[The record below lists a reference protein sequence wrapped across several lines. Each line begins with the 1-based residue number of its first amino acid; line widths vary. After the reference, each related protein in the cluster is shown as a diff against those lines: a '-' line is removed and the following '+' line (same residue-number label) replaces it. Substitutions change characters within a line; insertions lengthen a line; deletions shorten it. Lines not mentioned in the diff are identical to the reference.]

1 MAIFSGRY
9 RWDGTKRGES
19 EPISWSPGAYDLKI
33 FKRAASSG
41 KVRYLKP
48 YVCIYA
54 QTGEG
59 QSISASPEK
68 FAKQI
73 CHDFSLEIE
82 QVLWV
87 EDLLHGKDRYEV
99 VMFARSAKMG
109 GVVFYHTQKRLA
121 SPAEVRMI
129 ERELAGLV
137 DEEKV

>member
-9 RWDGTKRGES
+9 RWDGTKKGEQ

-33 FKRAASSG
+33 FKRATSSG
-41 KVRYLKP
+41 KVQYLKP

-68 FAKQI
+68 FVKQI
-73 CHDFSLEIE
+73 CHDFSLELERVI
-82 QVLWV
+82 WI
-87 EDLLHGKDRYEV
+87 EDLLKEKDRYEV
-99 VMFARSAKMG
+99 VIFARSAKMG
-109 GVVFYHTQKRLA
+109 ETVFYHTDKRPA
-121 SPAEVRMI
+121 NPAEVRMI

-137 DEEKV
+137 DEVKG

>member
-9 RWDGTKRGES
+9 RWDGTKKGEQ

-33 FKRAASSG
+33 FKRQASSG
-41 KVRYLKP
+41 KVQYLKP

-73 CHDFSLEIE
+73 CHDFSLAIE
-82 QVLWV
+82 QVLWI
-87 EDLLHGKDRYEV
+87 EDLLAGDNSYEVIMFTRSGKMGETVFYRTQKRPALKAEV
-99 VMFARSAKMG
+99 VMI
-109 GVVFYHTQKRLA
+109 Q
-121 SPAEVRMI
+121 
-129 ERELAGLV
+129 RELAGLLA
-137 DEEKV
+137 ELS